1 MPVVV
6 TGADTPV
13 GRALIPMLLE
23 GGSEV
28 RAVVQDAGGAEP
40 LRALG
45 AKVAVVAAS
54 DDDTLRAILDDAH
67 TVCLLSADLFLPS
80 GETYE
85 ETIVESTRAVLRA
98 ARKAKVRRVLLVS
111 YPGASPTSAND
122 FLRSTGLAEDAVRD
136 SSPEHAILRCTHIYG
151 AGSPWLDFMVRA
163 SRSRPQVVIGSG
175 AQRLA
180 PVYSVDVARALAAA
194 DDRAQPVS
202 GTYALEGPDQVTANE
217 LAELLGGS
225 GHPKRHVPPGARP
238 PEPALVSGRLDH
250 PWSQTIGEVLAE
262 DCLADGP
269 GADQEFGLERT
280 SLIAGLETSGVE
292 PIPIDTGRAHP
303 DEAGPPRDRAI

>member
-23 GGSEV
+23 RGSEV
-28 RAVVQDAGGAEP
+28 RAAVQDSEKAEP

-45 AKVAVVAAS
+45 AKVAVMATP
-54 DDDTLRAILDDAH
+54 DDDTLRAILDEAH
-67 TVCLLSADLFLPS
+67 TVCLLSADVFLAS
-80 GETYE
+80 GEMYE
-85 ETIVESTRAVLRA
+85 EAIVESTRAVLRA
-98 ARKAKVRRVLLVS
+98 ARKGKVRRVLLVS
-111 YPGASPTSAND
+111 YPGASPTSTND
-122 FLRSTGLAEDAVRD
+122 FLLSTGFAEGAVRD
-136 SSPEHAILRCTHIYG
+136 SSPEHTILRCTHIYG

-175 AQRLA
+175 SQRLA
-180 PVYSVDVARALAAA
+180 PVYAVDVARALAAA

-202 GTYALEGPDQVTANE
+202 GTYALEGPDEVTANE
-217 LAELLGGS
+217 LVELLAGS
-225 GHPKRHVPPGARP
+225 GHPRIHVQPDARP
-238 PEPALVSGRLDH
+238 PDPALFSGRLDQA
-250 PWSQTIGEVLAE
+250 WSQTIGEVLAE

-280 SLIAGLETSGVE
+280 SLVAGLATLGLETM
-292 PIPIDTGRAHP
+292 PIDTERAHP
-303 DEAGPPRDRAI
+303 RKAGPPRDRAI

>member
-23 GGSEV
+23 RGSEV
-28 RAVVQDAGGAEP
+28 RAAVQDSEEAEP

-85 ETIVESTRAVLRA
+85 EAIVESTRAVLRA
-98 ARKAKVRRVLLVS
+98 AKKAKVRRVLLVS
-111 YPGASPTSAND
+111 YPGASLTSTND
-122 FLRSTGLAEDAVRD
+122 FLRSTGFAEGAVRD

-151 AGSPWLDFMVRA
+151 AGSPWLDFMVWA

-202 GTYALEGPDQVTANE
+202 GTYALEGPDEVTANE

-225 GHPKRHVPPGARP
+225 GRPKRHVRP
-238 PEPALVSGRLDH
+238 EDRAPEPSLVRNGL

-262 DCLADGP
+262 DSLADGP
-269 GADQEFGLERT
+269 GADQEFGLERK
-280 SLIAGLETSGVE
+280 SLIAGLAASGVE
-292 PIPIDTGRAHP
+292 PMPIDTGRAHP